1 MRIRVANEFW
11 YRRGG
16 LERVVF
22 DEIAWPEAAGHET
35 AHFSTR
41 HPENDPSPW
50 SDYFVPYLELGAHG
64 SLTPRERASAAGRMF
79 WNREAARRFACL
91 LRAFRPNIVHVHG
104 IHRQLSPSILA
115 EARRA
120 AVPGRTSKA
129 GDDGNLRRQLQ
140 RALDDRPALQDEA
153 SHAAATVLEACD
165 WDAVA
170 EATLGDYQTT
180 LELKG
185 EQ

>member
-1 MRIRVANEFW
+1 MRIRVANELW

-16 LERVVF
+16 LERVMF

-35 AHFSTR
+35 AHFSMR

-91 LRAFRPNIVHVHG
+91 LRASWKPRG
-104 IHRQLSPSILA
+104 T
-115 EARRA
+115 ARRSSPGISPPNREVLA
-120 AVPGRTSKA
+120 GLGRTSKA
-129 GDDGNLRRQLQ
+129 GDDGDLRRQLQ
-140 RALDDRPALQDEA
+140 RALDDRPALQDEE